1 MNEELT
7 IYRSKIDLIDDA
19 IAKALKERAILS
31 AKIQKYKQEN
41 NIQRKDE
48 GRQKQIID
56 RMTRATSGDVSADLI
71 ANIYRLIFTEA
82 IK

>member
-7 IYRSKIDLIDDA
+7 TYRSKIDLIDDA

-48 GRQKQIID
+48 GRQQQIID
-56 RMTRATSGDVSADLI
+56 RMIRATSGDVSADLI